1 MELEKLFNNIQKQ
14 LKEENL
20 KYKRLKICKY
30 SFELSKVIILSVST
44 GLTLISIFA
53 ILYMISIPIIDNIKH
68 NSNVD
73 QRIFQSKL
81 EKRFVK
87 RIV

>member
-44 GLTLISIFA
+44 GLTLTSIFVT
-53 ILYMISIPIIDNIKH
+53 ISMISIPIIDIHKGECN
-68 NSNVD
+68 NCD
-73 QRIFQSKL
+73 
-81 EKRFVK
+81 
-87 RIV
+87 

>member
-1 MELEKLFNNIQKQ
+1 MELEELFNDIQKQ

-44 GLTLISIFA
+44 RLTIISIFA
-53 ILYMISIPIIDNIKH
+53 ILSMI
-68 NSNVD
+68 
-73 QRIFQSKL
+73 
-81 EKRFVK
+81 
-87 RIV
+87 